1 MDSPFNT
8 LDLDKVREPWPECVS
23 VCVCVLVESRYTIGH
38 SIMPHPE
45 DTHVK
50 RGRDSGYQSVATQ
63 ADGGW
68 GRVGG
73 GQEEKKP
80 QFGDYELISS
90 AL

>member
-1 MDSPFNT
+1 M
-8 LDLDKVREPWPECVS
+8 
-23 VCVCVLVESRYTIGH
+23 CVLVESRYTIGH
-38 SIMPHPE
+38 SIMPYPE

-50 RGRDSGYQSVATQ
+50 RGRDSVGYQSVATQ
-63 ADGGW
+63 ADGGR
-68 GRVGG
+68 GGAAG